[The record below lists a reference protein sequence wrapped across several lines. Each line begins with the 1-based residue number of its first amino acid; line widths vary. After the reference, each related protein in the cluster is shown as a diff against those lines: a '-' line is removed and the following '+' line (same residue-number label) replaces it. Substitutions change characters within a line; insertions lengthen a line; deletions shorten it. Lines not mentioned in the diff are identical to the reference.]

1 MRRPAASQ
9 LKPAEG
15 TPRGRPNPRRFCKS
29 LKNNSSKPTMRR
41 ALGVLLG
48 VLIAAGVFAA
58 LDLFGGCLSVPG
70 GVVPNA
76 AVGSAVGI
84 LWAIYLIRSA
94 GKARR

>member
-1 MRRPAASQ
+1 M
-9 LKPAEG
+9 
-15 TPRGRPNPRRFCKS
+15 
-29 LKNNSSKPTMRR
+29 
-41 ALGVLLG
+41 G

-70 GVVPNA
+70 GVAPNA

-94 GKARR
+94 RKARR